1 MATTNYGLPTFNGAE
16 ADKPIQFESTITQ
29 GFQKIDQI
37 MKENAD
43 ASGPV
48 PEIAE
53 NVGKINTQLQA
64 MAHSIQDGINTQ
76 LNSYAPIT
84 VPHGINF
91 SGNFDSYKNGLM
103 LVVYG
108 LGYITGD
115 IPKNT
120 VIMKFAGNPC
130 NAPAANTSLLNN
142 ILIPFF
148 TTGTADIGY
157 IRSTVSYNGVD
168 TVVTITSQVNG
179 PASGTY
185 KDVLFNLIL
194 PISNTITTGVEASD
208 IDVGNER
215 GA

>member
-29 GFQKIDQI
+29 GFQKIDEV
-37 MKENAD
+37 MKNNAD
-43 ASGPV
+43 AAAPV
-48 PEIAE
+48 SEIAE
-53 NVGKINTQLQA
+53 NVGKINTRLQA

-76 LNSYAPIT
+76 LNTYVPIT
-84 VPHGINF
+84 VPKGINF

-103 LVVYG
+103 LVIYG

-115 IPKNT
+115 ITEHT
-120 VIMKFAGNPC
+120 VIMKIAGNPC
-130 NAPAANTSLLNN
+130 NAPAAHTNLLSN
-142 ILIPFF
+142 ILIPIF

-157 IRSTVSYNGVD
+157 TRTTVSYNGVD
-168 TVVTITSQVNG
+168 TVVTINGAVNS

-185 KDVLFNLIL
+185 KDVLFHLII

>member
-43 ASGPV
+43 ASAPV
-48 PEIAE
+48 PEITE

-64 MAHSIQDGINTQ
+64 MAHSIQDGINTK
-76 LNSYAPIT
+76 LNIYVPIT
-84 VPHGINF
+84 VPDGINF
-91 SGNFDSYKNGLM
+91 TGDFDSYKNGLM
-103 LVVYG
+103 LIIYG
-108 LGYITGD
+108 LGYVTGH
-115 IPKNT
+115 ISANT

-130 NAPAANTSLLNN
+130 NAPAANTNLLSN
-142 ILIPFF
+142 IVVPIF

-157 IRSTVSYNGVD
+157 GRVTVTYNGVD
-168 TVVTITSQVNG
+168 TVVTINGEVNA
-179 PASGTY
+179 PASGTS
-185 KDVLFNLIL
+185 KDLLFNLII
-194 PISNTITTGVEASD
+194 PISNTITTGVEASG

>member
-76 LNSYAPIT
+76 LNTYVPIT
-84 VPHGINF
+84 VPDGINF
-91 SGNFDSYKNGLM
+91 LGTMNSYKNGLM
-103 LVVYG
+103 LIIYG
-108 LGYITGD
+108 LGYITD
-115 IPKNT
+115 QIPANT
-120 VIMKFAGNPC
+120 VIMKITGNPC
-130 NAPAANTSLLNN
+130 NAPAANTELLSN
-142 ILIPFF
+142 IIVPIL

-157 IRSTVSYNGVD
+157 TRVTVTYNGVD
-168 TVVTITSQVNG
+168 TVVTIKSVVNG

-185 KDVLFNLIL
+185 KDLLFNLII